1 MVTVASDLLLD
12 EYVALL
18 GRFATIDWQA
28 SDPAAVARYA
38 PVLARGGDQWHAI
51 SLLAAAQHEAN
62 GGIGRDGDGTAGDW
76 HARQTKSSKDSGR
89 RRAAGAKRMSKAK
102 KTSKAA
108 AEGKLS
114 TEQAEKLAAARN
126 EENADLFDQ
135 VEDELIEKAKGSY
148 DDAVR
153 TANDFRS
160 STGESPEQRAA
171 RLWKR
176 RSASMWDDDDGMIQA
191 RASLAGD
198 QGAET
203 KATFDEFVRREFAD
217 RTPEDRRS
225 NAQVRADAF
234 HAMGRSAKRGLL
246 HQHPAAA
253 ERVTVQVQVRYEDLI
268 DDQIAE
274 WAGVDIRTGLELS
287 GHAVRRLCCE
297 AGIIRMVTIGDSQVI
312 DVGRKTPTIPSA
324 TRKAALARDGGCTFP
339 GCHGHDGV
347 QVHHIK
353 FWSRNGNTDLAN
365 LVCLCW
371 RHHRL
376 VHEGGWDLAM
386 DGDTQRTIWTA
397 PDGRR
402 LIGQRRAPAGA
413 SSTTAA

>member
-1 MVTVASDLLLD
+1 MVTVASDVLAEEYDAWLD
-12 EYVALL
+12 RL
-18 GRFATIDWQA
+18 GAIDWQA
-28 SDPAAVARYA
+28 SDPAAVARMA
-38 PVLARGGDQWHAI
+38 PQLLRGADRMHAI
-51 SLLAAAQHEAN
+51 SLLAAAQHELN
-62 GGIGRDGDGTAGDW
+62 GGIGRDGDGSAGDW
-76 HARQTKSSKDSGR
+76 HSRQTKSSKDSGR
-89 RRAAGAKRMSKAK
+89 RRAARAKRMSKA

-153 TANDFRS
+153 TADDFRS
-160 STGESPEQRAA
+160 STGETPEQRAA
-171 RLWKR
+171 RLWR
-176 RSASMWDDDDGMIQA
+176 RRTASMWDDDEGTVQA

-203 KATFDEFVRREFAD
+203 KAIFDEFVRREFAD
-217 RTPEDRRS
+217 RTGEDRRS

-234 HAMGRSAKRGLL
+234 HALGRSAKRGLL
-246 HQHPAAA
+246 DQHPAAA

-287 GHAVRRLCCE
+287 GHAIRRLCCE

-339 GCHGHDGV
+339 GCHHRDGV
-347 QVHHIK
+347 QVHHLK

-365 LVCLCW
+365 LLCICW
-371 RHHRL
+371 KHHRL
-376 VHEGGWDLAM
+376 VHEGGWTLELDLATRR
-386 DGDTQRTIWTA
+386 GIWIA

-413 SSTTAA
+413 SSTAAA